1 MMAEYTAMFIKTN
14 QGTQSGRPRYRATE
28 KSQRKKIDISTF
40 MANQTMN
47 GNNKS
52 VPVPVVINGNTKS
65 VTVPVAKTMVVK
77 KPMMG
82 TIDQILQQLPS
93 QNLVSR

>member
-47 GNNKS
+47 GNTKS
-52 VPVPVVINGNTKS
+52 GSVPVVINGNTKS
-65 VTVPVAKTMVVK
+65 VTVPVAKTMLVK